1 MKKRRLAFLVGL
13 FFYSTFS
20 FLSAESFQ
28 VQIGQ
33 LFNQGKI
40 DDASQ
45 LILHQIQQDPDN
57 LILWQELA
65 ALRKSQGDYAGT
77 VSAYQ
82 KYLARKE
89 DWKIRRDMALMLEQM
104 GQFSNA
110 AASIQA
116 LYAQHPQDEE
126 VLWGMTLLC
135 QFQAQ
140 SQSIR
145 TQPSAWD
152 ALLDAQKYLLSLTSA
167 KPLSALYQWQLA
179 EVSRKLHDKNRALT
193 AYQAV
198 LRLDPSF
205 KWVHR
210 YMARLLAQK
219 KNYPEALAQYEKA
232 VAIEPDDQGLEQEAE
247 QVRLKAPQE
256 EARRQTQKMK
266 DWKDWVLPEEIPIA
280 FSSVTIRVGLAT
292 HITGLLMRS
301 PSEIQI
307 FAPVTVM
314 GLSPTPTPLAVLPTG
329 KDYQLIYLPA
339 KRSLTHHE
347 IWLIKNSHRK
357 TLVRFT
363 EAIWMVSKDTHQPLV
378 LHDIPTNKGYFFGK
392 DMDRAY
398 RERIEILPRREVGFN
413 VINRVS
419 LEAYTAG
426 VLPSEMISSW
436 PLEALK
442 AQAIAARSYVLTKLN
457 GYSREGFDVAD
468 GVQAQVYGGVGAET
482 TKTDSAVNQT
492 AGMVLK
498 SGGKVIPAVFSAQC
512 GGHTQDYEEA
522 WGIDEPIVG
531 VPDYDSKYNQDIEF
545 PLSPYRLEEWIKED
559 PVSYCRADGMRGYR
573 NFRWVTEVPVKTIL
587 IKAPN
592 VGRIRR
598 LAVTHRSSAGW
609 ADRLTVEGDKGSQE
623 FKGDSIRSFFGGIR
637 SNLIWI
643 EPQFNLKGWPEEF
656 IIYGGGWGHG
666 VGLCQVGAHGLADAG
681 KSYDEILKH
690 YFPKAEIEK
699 L

>member
-1 MKKRRLAFLVGL
+1 MKKCRLVFLIGL
-13 FFYSTFS
+13 FFCSTFS

-28 VQIGQ
+28 VQLGR

-40 DDASQ
+40 DDANQ

-57 LILWQELA
+57 LTLWQELA

-82 KYLARKE
+82 KYLAREE

-110 AASIQA
+110 ARDIRT
-116 LYAQHPQDEE
+116 LYAQHPRDEE

-135 QFQAQ
+135 QVQ
-140 SQSIR
+140 SRLKNIR
-145 TQPSAWD
+145 TQPTAWD
-152 ALLDAQKYLLSLTSA
+152 ALLEAQKYLLVLTAA

-179 EVSRKLHDKNRALT
+179 EVSRKLNDKTRALT
-193 AYQAV
+193 AYRAV

-205 KWVHR
+205 KWTHR
-210 YMARLLAQK
+210 YMAKLLAQK
-219 KNYPEALAQYEKA
+219 QNYSEALIQYEKA
-232 VAIEPDDQGLEQEAE
+232 TAIEPDDLGLEQEAE
-247 QVRLKAPQE
+247 QVRLKAPRE
-256 EARRQTQKMK
+256 TARRETEKMK
-266 DWKDWVLPEEIPIA
+266 EWKEWVLPEEISIA
-280 FSSVTIRVGLAT
+280 SSAVTIRVGLAT
-292 HITGLLMRS
+292 HITDLLMRS
-301 PSEIQI
+301 PSEIQV
-307 FAPVTVM
+307 FAPATVTGSAPV
-314 GLSPTPTPLAVLPTG
+314 PLAVLPTG
-329 KDYQLIYLPA
+329 KDYKLVYLPA
-339 KRSLTHHE
+339 KRTMAHHE
-347 IWLIKNSHRK
+347 IWLIKNNRGK
-357 TLVRFT
+357 TLFQFT
-363 EAIWMVSKDTHQPLV
+363 EAIWFMTKDTHQPLV
-378 LHDIPTNKGYFFGK
+378 LHNIPSNKGYFFGK
-392 DMDRAY
+392 DEDRAY
-398 RERIEILPRREVGFN
+398 REIIEILPREKMGFN

-442 AQAIAARSYVLTKLN
+442 AQAIAARSYVLSKLN
-457 GYSREGFDVAD
+457 GYKNEGFDVAD
-468 GVQAQVYGGVGAET
+468 GVQSQVYGGVGAET
-482 TKTDSAVNQT
+482 RKTDSAVNQT

-522 WGIDEPIVG
+522 WGIEEPIVG

-559 PVSYCRADGMRGYR
+559 PVSYCRAYGMRGYR

-587 IKAPN
+587 LKALH

-643 EPQFNLKGWPEEF
+643 EPQFNLKGWPEAF

-690 YFPKAEIEK
+690 YFPEAEIEK